1 MTLPP
6 GPAVSAGAL
15 LAVAAG
21 AVFGAW
27 LRWGLALWL
36 NTRSNILPWGT
47 LAANLLGGLL
57 AGAALAWLTRHPELS
72 PHWRL
77 FLITG
82 LMGALT
88 TFSSFSLESLD
99 LLQRGE
105 IVWAFAHSLLHL
117 LGSLAAVAFGWWL
130 LR

>member
-6 GPAVSAGAL
+6 GPAISAGTL
-15 LAVAAG
+15 LVVAVG
-21 AVFGAW
+21 AVLGAW
-27 LRWGLALWL
+27 LRWGLVLWL
-36 NTRSNILPWGT
+36 NTRSSILPWGT

-57 AGAALAWLTRHPELS
+57 AGLALAWLSRHPEWS
-72 PHWRL
+72 PHVRL

-82 LMGALT
+82 FMGALT

-105 IVWAFAHSLLHL
+105 FAWALAHSLLHL
-117 LGSLAAVAFGWWL
+117 LGALAATALGWWL

>member
-1 MTLPP
+1 M
-6 GPAVSAGAL
+6 SAGLTPGGSAAAFV
-15 LAVAAG
+15 AVAAG
-21 AVFGAW
+21 AVLGAW

-36 NTRSNILPWGT
+36 NARPVGIPLGT

-57 AGAALAWLTRHPELS
+57 AGMAMAWLVRHPELS
-72 PHWRL
+72 PQWRL

-82 LMGALT
+82 FLGALT

-105 IVWAFAHSLLHL
+105 IAWALAHSLLHL
-117 LGSLAAVAFGWWL
+117 LGALAATALGWWL
-130 LR
+130 IR

>member
-1 MTLPP
+1 MLVQ
-6 GPAVSAGAL
+6 GSAISIGAL
-15 LAVAAG
+15 VAVAAG
-21 AVFGAW
+21 AVLGAW

-36 NTRSNILPWGT
+36 NARSSVLPWGT
-47 LAANLLGGLL
+47 LTATLLGGLL
-57 AGAALAWLTRHPELS
+57 AGAALAWLSRHPELS

-77 FLITG
+77 FVITG
-82 LMGALT
+82 FIGALT

-105 IVWAFAHSLLHL
+105 IAWALAHSLLHL
-117 LGSLAAVAFGWWL
+117 TGALAATALGWWL